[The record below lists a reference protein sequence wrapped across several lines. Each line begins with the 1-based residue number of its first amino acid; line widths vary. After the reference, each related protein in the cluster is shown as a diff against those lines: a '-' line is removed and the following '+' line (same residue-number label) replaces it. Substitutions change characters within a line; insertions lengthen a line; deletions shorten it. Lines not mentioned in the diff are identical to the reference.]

1 MSITNIIF
9 KRLGTGL
16 ALACLLFGFNSRAQV
31 INFNTA
37 DSISNIALPNVFTPN
52 GDSINDVFRPF
63 LDEITELEMTIY
75 DRWGNLIYDSKRLRC
90 FWDGRTDS
98 GEPCCTGVYF
108 CVIAATGVDGKKH
121 KEKTAI
127 QLITD
132 QFYK

>member
-1 MSITNIIF
+1 MSINHIVL
-9 KRLGTGL
+9 KRFAACL
-16 ALACLLFGFNSRAQV
+16 ALGLLLFSFKGRAQV
-31 INFNTA
+31 INFNTS

-63 LDEITELEMTIY
+63 LDEITELQMTIY
-75 DRWGNLIYDSKRLRC
+75 DRWGNLIYDSQRLRC

-108 CVIAATGVDGKKH
+108 CVIAATGVDGKKY